1 MEFNYRK
8 DDNHRLFKS
17 LERNPIF
24 GIEKPQNYIPL
35 YNRYF
40 SLTQNNYKHI
50 GLNNPLRLE
59 SLISQETNNIFDCS
73 IKNDISKDTEEKHI

>member
-17 LERNPIF
+17 LEENPSF

-35 YNRYF
+35 YNCYF
-40 SLTQNNYKHI
+40 SLNPNNYKHI
-50 GLNNPLRLE
+50 ALNNPVRLE
-59 SLISQETNNIFDCS
+59 
-73 IKNDISKDTEEKHI
+73 